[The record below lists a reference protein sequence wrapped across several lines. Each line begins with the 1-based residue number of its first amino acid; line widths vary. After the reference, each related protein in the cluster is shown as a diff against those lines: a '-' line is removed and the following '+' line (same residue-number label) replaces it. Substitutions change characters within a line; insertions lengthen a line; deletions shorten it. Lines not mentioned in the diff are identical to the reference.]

1 MLDAS
6 TQLPLA
12 LPTIAMGLTR
22 SQLLQVQSLG
32 DLGQAIKKALDIMG
46 LYIQWMERLLVKKIT
61 THVKIPRVPDVVVVV
76 NDRVKRLIGI

>member
-46 LYIQWMERLLVKKIT
+46 LYIQWMEQLLVKKIT